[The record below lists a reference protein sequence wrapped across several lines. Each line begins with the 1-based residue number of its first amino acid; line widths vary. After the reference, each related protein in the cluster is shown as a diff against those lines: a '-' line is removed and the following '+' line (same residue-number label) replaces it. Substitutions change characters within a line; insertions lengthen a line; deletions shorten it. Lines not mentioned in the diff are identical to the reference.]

1 MSSAVFAHGTLLKA
15 GNGAAT
21 EVFTTIAEVTSIGGP
36 GLALDPI
43 EVTNMDSTNGW
54 REFIGGLLDGGE
66 VSISINYLPTNA
78 THNASN
84 GLINDMENRTKRNLQ
99 LIFSDGSSTTFSF
112 TALVT
117 AFEPTAPVDG
127 ALTADVTLKVTGQP
141 TLA

>member
-1 MSSAVFAHGTLLKA
+1 MSDAVFAQGTLLKA

-21 EVFTTIAEVTSIGGP
+21 EVFTTISEVTNIGGP

-43 EVTNMDSTNGW
+43 EVTNMDSTAGW

-66 VSISINYLPTNA
+66 VSISINYKPDNA
-78 THNASN
+78 THNAAN
-84 GLINDMENRTKRNLQ
+84 GLINDMENRTKRNFQ
-99 LIFSDGSSTTFSF
+99 LIFSDSGNTTFSF

-117 AFEPTAPVDG
+117 GFESTAPVDG
-127 ALTADVTLKVTGQP
+127 HLTADVTFKITGQP